1 MEKDNKD
8 QVLIKP
14 EWVKGVKI
22 LVEKGNLRERIK
34 KAQEEDERVVKAVEK
49 LKKTGIKTLKDE
61 EWKIEDGVVM
71 KEGRVYVPKEELR
84 REVIQLHH
92 NTLVGEH
99 RGRWKMI
106 ELVTRNYQWPG
117 VTKEV
122 EKYVEGCDA
131 YQRYKNTSE
140 ALAGKLMPNTIPE
153 KS

>member
-84 REVIQLHH
+84 REVI
-92 NTLVGEH
+92 
-99 RGRWKMI
+99 
-106 ELVTRNYQWPG
+106 
-117 VTKEV
+117 
-122 EKYVEGCDA
+122 
-131 YQRYKNTSE
+131 
-140 ALAGKLMPNTIPE
+140 
-153 KS
+153 

>member
-49 LKKTGIKTLKDE
+49 LKKTGIKMLKDE

-92 NTLVGEH
+92 NTPVGEH